1 MLFFFVPSN
10 WKKNKDD
17 TTVCFLVL
25 TNHILSAPRRER
37 EFNKMGLF
45 DALPPLV
52 SSAKVKVKED
62 DDDDD
67 ETRHTEKKRKIGNDD
82 EEKLK
87 VEVVVKSSVSSMDD
101 RLEKLSKHVE
111 KKFSTC
117 TRAFLELVSKPEHA
131 SALERKHGKKILL
144 VMRRAMATHFPQS
157 SEEYL
162 LSFSSKKET
171 ATIFCNLFDAIEELR
186 ENGIV
191 GKNVKVTAEMIAW
204 ELYCRTMRE
213 IAASEDSFTL
223 NASTK
228 RLRKAF
234 EEAPKRKKEED
245 SEGDSEEEMKRK
257 LETEIEENEHIP
269 KEEKEEALKCALQAL
284 EAETASA
291 RELEEMHSKIREA
304 LIDCLAVAESSMR
317 TKMWAKSIVDQLFD
331 FVEKLL
337 VSHDYDVF
345 NQTQKERIVSLLQK
359 VKANANKSNSKAG
372 VDWVSDFDKHSKNF
386 SKSESVSV
394 RGSVGG
400 ERTKDG
406 RGDGKFGER

>member
-1 MLFFFVPSN
+1 
-10 WKKNKDD
+10 
-17 TTVCFLVL
+17 
-25 TNHILSAPRRER
+25 
-37 EFNKMGLF
+37 MGLF
-45 DALPPLV
+45 DALPPLA
-52 SSAKVKVKED
+52 SSAKVKVKDDDDEETRNTEKKRKIDDD

-67 ETRHTEKKRKIGNDD
+67 E
-82 EEKLK
+82 EKLK
-87 VEVVVKSSVSSMDD
+87 GVVVKSLKSSVSSMDD

-117 TRAFLELVSKPEHA
+117 SRAFLELISKPEHA

-162 LSFSSKKET
+162 LSFASKNEKET

-213 IAASEDSFTL
+213 ITASEDSFTL

-228 RLRKAF
+228 RLKKAF

-245 SEGDSEEEMKRK
+245 SEGHSEEEMKRK

-269 KEEKEEALKCALQAL
+269 KEEKEEALKCSLKAL

-345 NQTQKERIVSLLQK
+345 NQTQKERIVSLLKK
-359 VKANANKSNSKAG
+359 VKANANKTSSSSKAG

>member
-1 MLFFFVPSN
+1 
-10 WKKNKDD
+10 
-17 TTVCFLVL
+17 
-25 TNHILSAPRRER
+25 
-37 EFNKMGLF
+37 MGLF
-45 DALPPLV
+45 DALPPLA
-52 SSAKVKVKED
+52 SASLKAKVNVKEE
-62 DDDDD
+62 DD
-67 ETRHTEKKRKIGNDD
+67 ETRHTEKKRKCDD
-82 EEKLK
+82 VDDDEEEEKLK
-87 VEVVVKSSVSSMDD
+87 GVGVKSSVSSMDD

-117 TRAFLELVSKPEHA
+117 SRAFLELVSKPEHA

-144 VMRRAMATHFPQS
+144 VMRRAMASHFPQS

-245 SEGDSEEEMKRK
+245 SEGDSEEVMKRK
-257 LETEIEENEHIP
+257 LETEIEEDEHIP

-359 VKANANKSNSKAG
+359 VKANANKTSSSSKAG

>member
-1 MLFFFVPSN
+1 MLRAFLCVPSGALLN

-52 SSAKVKVKED
+52 SSTKVKVKED

-144 VMRRAMATHFPQS
+144 VMRRAMASHFPQS

-171 ATIFCNLFDAIEELR
+171 ATIFCNLFDAIEHGSLCGVR
-186 ENGIV
+186 RANSSL
-191 GKNVKVTAEMIAW
+191 KP
-204 ELYCRTMRE
+204 
-213 IAASEDSFTL
+213 S
-223 NASTK
+223 
-228 RLRKAF
+228 
-234 EEAPKRKKEED
+234 KKLLLALPYVLA
-245 SEGDSEEEMKRK
+245 MVFF
-257 LETEIEENEHIP
+257 
-269 KEEKEEALKCALQAL
+269 ALKPSPVIFSVMV
-284 EAETASA
+284 EACCKGESA
-291 RELEEMHSKIREA
+291 
-304 LIDCLAVAESSMR
+304 
-317 TKMWAKSIVDQLFD
+317 
-331 FVEKLL
+331 
-337 VSHDYDVF
+337 
-345 NQTQKERIVSLLQK
+345 
-359 VKANANKSNSKAG
+359 
-372 VDWVSDFDKHSKNF
+372 WV
-386 SKSESVSV
+386 
-394 RGSVGG
+394 
-400 ERTKDG
+400 
-406 RGDGKFGER
+406 